1 MYHPVQGPVKAHI
14 QTLIERG
21 LPAACAASIRS
32 AEASDPA
39 LDTPPGN
46 AAHPDDGFRP
56 IERWADLGIKPP
68 LAQADIRHP
77 SSGPIDTSCRA
88 T

>member
-39 LDTPPGN
+39 LDTPPR
-46 AAHPDDGFRP
+46 AMLLIPTMA
-56 IERWADLGIKPP
+56 
-68 LAQADIRHP
+68 
-77 SSGPIDTSCRA
+77 SGPLSAGPTSASSPR
-88 T
+88 